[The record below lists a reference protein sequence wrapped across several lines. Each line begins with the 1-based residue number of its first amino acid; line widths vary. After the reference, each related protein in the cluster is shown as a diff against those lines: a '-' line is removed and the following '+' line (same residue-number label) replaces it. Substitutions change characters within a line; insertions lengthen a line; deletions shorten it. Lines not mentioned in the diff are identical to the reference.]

1 MSDSQVVSLA
11 IGDREMNLTQAIK
24 RSGCVLSGGE
34 AKNLI
39 AEGLVRLNGEVE
51 LRKRKQLAA
60 GDLIEIDNGPKIRIV

>member
-11 IGDREMNLTQAIK
+11 IGDREMNLTPAIK

>member
-1 MSDSQVVSLA
+1 MSGPQVVSLA

-39 AEGLVRLNGEVE
+39 AEGHVRLNGEVE

-60 GDLIEIDNGPKIRIV
+60 GDLIEIEEGPTIRIV